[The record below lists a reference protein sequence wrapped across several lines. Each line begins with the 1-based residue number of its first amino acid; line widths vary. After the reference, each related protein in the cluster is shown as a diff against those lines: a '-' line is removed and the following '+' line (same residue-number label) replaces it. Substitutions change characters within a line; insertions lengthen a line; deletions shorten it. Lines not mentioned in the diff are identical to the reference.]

1 MLESDQNWEEDDEQ
15 EDEDEDDM
23 MMEAGQEEGRMGS
36 PACGRGRSADRI
48 VGGQIAPPESFPW
61 AASLQLSYGFHFCGA
76 SLIHPQVSVS
86 HHIEPKYIH
95 FFLVQIDFDL
105 FYFSG

>member
-1 MLESDQNWEEDDEQ
+1 MLESDQNWEEDDE
-15 EDEDEDDM
+15 EEDDDEDEM

-76 SLIHPQVSVS
+76 SLIHPQVLVS
-86 HHIEPKYIH
+86 NHNELKLILSHSQVKKYFRYRLI
-95 FFLVQIDFDL
+95 
-105 FYFSG
+105 